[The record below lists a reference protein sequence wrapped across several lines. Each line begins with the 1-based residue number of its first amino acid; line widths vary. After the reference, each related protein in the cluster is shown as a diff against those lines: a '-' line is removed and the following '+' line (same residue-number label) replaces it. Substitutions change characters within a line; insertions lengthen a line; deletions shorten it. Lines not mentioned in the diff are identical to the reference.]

1 MNMQFQG
8 LPTGGFGFLR
18 FQIFEFLKMDFFF
31 WGEGGG
37 GAKRIVVDVLVL
49 YASHLSMQF
58 LDLKGEKYII

>member
-1 MNMQFQG
+1 V
-8 LPTGGFGFLR
+8 
-18 FQIFEFLKMDFFF
+18 
-31 WGEGGG
+31 G